1 MANPYIQNFINSRQ
15 QENVISVAQNAALK
29 DGKKEGISNTN
40 VKPDSPKGYI
50 VKENALQSAASS
62 VTGLAKTGVYFV
74 NAVNGKGTDY
84 TVGRINDGARFLG
97 SLGIAA
103 ALASTAKNPK
113 AKMMEF
119 VGFATWFASMSLW
132 PKFLGTAIKATKGVD
147 INQQYVDS
155 YGRRKGFFE
164 DAQYITWDLY
174 KDKDLYKMGDKLG
187 VPQNIENR
195 KDAIKEKA
203 KQVATQGNTLMML
216 TAGFATPIATALIC
230 NTLENPV
237 SKAIERYQ
245 LNKAEKGLAKLSET
259 ELMSGSEKGL
269 EQLSKILGT
278 GKTSQLD
285 VKGAKQVRD
294 LFKQFDGTG
303 LGDGISRELKELV
316 GASKLAVKAD
326 KAVTKALHGAI
337 SLSDDALKAIVGGS
351 PEHFKAV
358 KKAIQS
364 IDQKQFNRLLET
376 AGELNREGGIGL
388 KQLVRESL
396 AEKLLSVEG
405 LQRETRN
412 KVYEKVQK
420 QLHREFKKHSKIEVA
435 GEKLQNLFKAVHDFV
450 ARKNLVDNY
459 AKATIA
465 NVADSQTA
473 NHWENAPR
481 QILKTLG
488 MDEKTIKLIA
498 SDPIKAP
505 EYIEQHLR
513 ELAKPGNEE
522 KLNIAAEKTAKIAK
536 EVIGRER
543 KAAAKLIRSWRK
555 IKRVTGKFTTGSPAL
570 EAAGK
575 DAVRLELT
583 NIRNKVM
590 NTQSSFYKTLLVLE
604 KIKNPETSKKVVK
617 ELISG
622 FGIDFWSNKGEHRG
636 IKDAKG
642 FGQFIDEAF
651 APIKNILGADNGLKT
666 KISKYHQDIK
676 TPLSQID
683 GATRN
688 FIGNATTNRSDWA
701 VRVGKSFES
710 LIRDAATAQGIKNT
724 WLKRV
729 LFVAVPV
736 VAVSLLAISQFGK
749 KNKYNTDVYVE
760 KGSN

>member
-15 QENVISVAQNAALK
+15 QEANAPVAQG
-29 DGKKEGISNTN
+29 GKKEGILNTN
-40 VKPDSPKGYI
+40 VKPETPKGYI
-50 VKENALQSAASS
+50 VKENALQSAGSS

-84 TVGRINDGARFLG
+84 TVGRVNDGARFLG

-119 VGFATWFASMSLW
+119 IGFATWFASMSLW
-132 PKFLGTAIKATKGVD
+132 PKMLGTAIKATKGVD
-147 INQQYVDS
+147 VNQQYVDS

-245 LNKAEKGLAKLSET
+245 LSKAEKALEKLSET

-269 EQLSKILGT
+269 EQLRKIMGT
-278 GKTSQLD
+278 GKTAQFNVNEARQL
-285 VKGAKQVRD
+285 RS
-294 LFKQFDGTG
+294 LFNGVFGGTG
-303 LGDGISRELKELV
+303 IGDGVSREVKELV
-316 GASKLAVKAD
+316 GTSKLVVKAD
-326 KAVTKALHGAI
+326 ATIAKALHG
-337 SLSDDALKAIVGGS
+337 SLSLGDDALKALVGGS
-351 PEHFKAV
+351 SEHFEAV

-364 IDQKQFNRLLET
+364 IDRKQFNGLLET
-376 AGELNREGGIGL
+376 AGELNREGRIGL
-388 KQLVRESL
+388 KQLVKTSL
-396 AEKLLSVEG
+396 GEQLLSVEG
-405 LQRETRN
+405 LQKETRN
-412 KVYEKVQK
+412 KIYSTVQK
-420 QLHREFKKHSKIEVA
+420 QLQKELKKHSKIEVA
-435 GEKLQNLFKAVHDFV
+435 GEKLQNLFKAAHDFV
-450 ARKNLVDNY
+450 ARKNIADQY

-473 NHWENAPR
+473 NNWDKAPR
-481 QILKTLG
+481 EILKALG
-488 MDEKTIKLIA
+488 IDKKTRKLIA

-505 EYIEQHLR
+505 EYIQQHL
-513 ELAKPGNEE
+513 ENLAKDSN
-522 KLNIAAEKTAKIAK
+522 KLNQVAEKIAKIAEK
-536 EVIGRER
+536 VIGRETN
-543 KAAAKLIRSWRK
+543 AAEKLAASLSQI
-555 IKRVTGKFTTGSPAL
+555 
-570 EAAGK
+570 EAASGK
-575 DAVRLELT
+575 QAKGFKYLETAVKEAVAHEKT
-583 NIRNKVM
+583 SVQNKVM
-590 NTQSSFYKTLLVLE
+590 NTKSSFYRPLLILD
-604 KIKNPETSKKVVK
+604 KIKDAKTSKEVLK

-636 IKDAKG
+636 IKNAEK
-642 FGQFIDEAF
+642 FGQFIDEALS
-651 APIKNILGADNGLKT
+651 PLKNILGGNKGLRA
-666 KISKYHQDIK
+666 KINEFHQQIK
-676 TPLSQID
+676 APLSQID

-701 VRVGKSFES
+701 VRVGKSFNDF
-710 LIRDAATAQGIKNT
+710 IRDAATAQGIKNT

-736 VAVSLLAISQFGK
+736 VSVSLLAISQFGK
-749 KNKYNTDVYVE
+749 KNNYNSDVYVE
-760 KGSN
+760 KGNN

>member
-15 QENVISVAQNAALK
+15 QEANAPVAQG
-29 DGKKEGISNTN
+29 GKKEGILNTN
-40 VKPDSPKGYI
+40 VKPEIPKGYI
-50 VKENALQSAASS
+50 VKENALQSAGSS

-74 NAVNGKGTDY
+74 NAMNGKGTDY

-269 EQLSKILGT
+269 EQLSKIIGT

-285 VKGAKQVRD
+285 VNEARQLRS
-294 LFKQFDGTG
+294 LFNGVFGGTG
-303 LGDGISRELKELV
+303 ISDGVSREMKELV
-316 GASKLAVKAD
+316 GTSKLIVKAD
-326 KAVTKALHGAI
+326 AAVSKALHGSI
-337 SLSDDALKAIVGGS
+337 SLGDDALKALVGGS
-351 PEHFKAV
+351 PEHFEAV

-364 IDQKQFNRLLET
+364 IDQKQFNGLLET
-376 AGELNREGGIGL
+376 AGELNREGRIGL
-388 KQLVRESL
+388 KQLVKTTLGEQ
-396 AEKLLSVEG
+396 LLSVEG
-405 LQRETRN
+405 LQKETRN
-412 KVYEKVQK
+412 KIYTTVQK
-420 QLHREFKKHSKIEVA
+420 QLQKELKKHSKIEVA
-435 GEKLQNLFKAVHDFV
+435 GEKLQNLFKAAHDFV
-450 ARKNLVDNY
+450 ARKNIADQY

-473 NHWENAPR
+473 NNWDSAPR
-481 QILKTLG
+481 EILKALG
-488 MDEKTIKLIA
+488 IDKKTRKLIA
-498 SDPIKAP
+498 GDPIKAP
-505 EYIEQHLR
+505 EYIEQHLK

-522 KLNIAAEKTAKIAK
+522 KFNAIAEKIAKIAEKVIGKESKAAEKL
-536 EVIGRER
+536 
-543 KAAAKLIRSWRK
+543 AASLSQI
-555 IKRVTGKFTTGSPAL
+555 
-570 EAAGK
+570 EAASGK
-575 DAVRLELT
+575 QAKGFKYLETAVKEAVAHEKT
-583 NIRNKVM
+583 SVQNKVM
-590 NTQSSFYKTLLVLE
+590 NTKSSFYRPLLILD
-604 KIKNPETSKKVVK
+604 KIKDPKTSKEVIK

-636 IKDAKG
+636 IKTAEQFK
-642 FGQFIDEAF
+642 QFINKAF
-651 APIKNILGADNGLKT
+651 SHIKNILSEDKVSRV
-666 KISKYHQDIK
+666 KISRFHRGIK
-676 TPLSQID
+676 APLSQID

-701 VRVGKSFES
+701 VRVGKSFNDF
-710 LIRDAATAQGIKNT
+710 IRDAATAQGIKNT

-729 LFVAVPV
+729 LFVAIPV
-736 VAVSLLAISQFGK
+736 TGISLLAISRFGK
-749 KNKYNTDVYVE
+749 KNNYNSDVYIE

>member
-15 QENVISVAQNAALK
+15 QEANVPVAQG
-29 DGKKEGISNTN
+29 GKKEGILNTN
-40 VKPDSPKGYI
+40 VKPEIPKGYI
-50 VKENALQSAASS
+50 VKENALQSAGSS

-74 NAVNGKGTDY
+74 NAMNGKGTDY

-269 EQLSKILGT
+269 EQLSKIIGT

-285 VKGAKQVRD
+285 VNEARQLRS
-294 LFKQFDGTG
+294 LFNGVFGGTG
-303 LGDGISRELKELV
+303 ISDGVSREMKELV
-316 GASKLAVKAD
+316 GTSKLIVKAD
-326 KAVTKALHGAI
+326 AAVSKALHGSI
-337 SLSDDALKAIVGGS
+337 SLGDDALKALVGGS
-351 PEHFKAV
+351 PEHFEAV

-364 IDQKQFNRLLET
+364 IDQKQFNGLLET
-376 AGELNREGGIGL
+376 AGELNREGRIGL
-388 KQLVRESL
+388 KQLVKTTLGEQ
-396 AEKLLSVEG
+396 LLSVEG
-405 LQRETRN
+405 LQKETRN
-412 KVYEKVQK
+412 KIYTTVQK
-420 QLHREFKKHSKIEVA
+420 QLQKELKKHSKIEVA
-435 GEKLQNLFKAVHDFV
+435 GEKLQNLFKAAHDFV
-450 ARKNLVDNY
+450 ARKNIADQY

-473 NHWENAPR
+473 NNWDSAPR
-481 QILKTLG
+481 EILKALG
-488 MDEKTIKLIA
+488 IDKKTRKLIA
-498 SDPIKAP
+498 GDPIKAP
-505 EYIEQHLR
+505 EYIEQHLK

-522 KLNIAAEKTAKIAK
+522 KFNAIAEKIAKIAEKVIGKESKAAEKL
-536 EVIGRER
+536 
-543 KAAAKLIRSWRK
+543 AASLSQI
-555 IKRVTGKFTTGSPAL
+555 
-570 EAAGK
+570 EAASGK
-575 DAVRLELT
+575 QAKGFKYLETAVKEAVAHEKT
-583 NIRNKVM
+583 SVQNKVM
-590 NTQSSFYKTLLVLE
+590 NTKSSFYRPLLILD
-604 KIKNPETSKKVVK
+604 KIKDPKTSKEVIK

-636 IKDAKG
+636 IKTAEQFK
-642 FGQFIDEAF
+642 QFINKAF
-651 APIKNILGADNGLKT
+651 SHIKNILSEDKVSRV
-666 KISKYHQDIK
+666 KISRFHRGIK
-676 TPLSQID
+676 APLSQID

-701 VRVGKSFES
+701 VRVGKSFNDF
-710 LIRDAATAQGIKNT
+710 IRDAATAQGIKNT

-729 LFVAVPV
+729 LFVAIPV
-736 VAVSLLAISQFGK
+736 TGISLLAISRFGK
-749 KNKYNTDVYVE
+749 KNNYNSDVYIE